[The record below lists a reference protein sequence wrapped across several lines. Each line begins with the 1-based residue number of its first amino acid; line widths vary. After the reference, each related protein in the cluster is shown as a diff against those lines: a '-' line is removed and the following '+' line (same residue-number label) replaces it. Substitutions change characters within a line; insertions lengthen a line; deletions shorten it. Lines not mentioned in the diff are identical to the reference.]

1 MQHMGTPTR
10 PPHVLAHTSWVR
22 ALASR
27 VSHTPRARPQQNRNG
42 SASRRLARGLA
53 PFPSLQEKALP
64 WPWRR
69 CAGPPAAWR
78 QGGAPWPRGPCSW
91 RTRAESPTSSSLE
104 VGCLIAYLNCPSPV
118 SSPPHHRVPLT
129 ASSVELLCSLSRISL
144 LEREA
149 YVCCVAR
156 SSPGPACLVFD
167 GMSVQ
172 ARRLDA
178 VL

>member
-1 MQHMGTPTR
+1 MNAAHGHTTR
-10 PPHVLAHTSWVR
+10 PRHVLIR
-22 ALASR
+22 AGLLPLLASR
-27 VSHTPRARPQQNRNG
+27 VSQTPRARPQVRTG
-42 SASRRLARGLA
+42 TAPPFRSRSRTISPL
-53 PFPSLQEKALP
+53 LQEKALP

>member
-10 PPHVLAHTSWVR
+10 PRHVLIR
-22 ALASR
+22 AGFVPSPPA
-27 VSHTPRARPQQNRNG
+27 SHTPRARPQQNRNG

-53 PFPSLQEKALP
+53 PFPSLQEKAPP

-178 VL
+178 VF

>member
-1 MQHMGTPTR
+1 MITKLCLR
-10 PPHVLAHTSWVR
+10 CAPPKFLFELRH
-22 ALASR
+22 
-27 VSHTPRARPQQNRNG
+27 
-42 SASRRLARGLA
+42 
-53 PFPSLQEKALP
+53 

-129 ASSVELLCSLSRISL
+129 ASSVERSVPSRASRCWGGKHI
-144 LEREA
+144 
-149 YVCCVAR
+149 CCVAPR

-178 VL
+178 VF